1 MKARRGSKGVGGVEM
16 KEGERG
22 RRREERR
29 IEREGGTKKKG

>member
-22 RRREERR
+22 RRREKDGKRGE
-29 IEREGGTKKKG
+29 